1 MTDQEFADACSFSLG
16 YVKGRTPYRTG
27 NLVKHGDQLSQFKT
41 IGTIY
46 VDMNNAPYMPYT
58 NEPWIAHRWGGKK
71 NPNESWW
78 NKTAEALVYEI
89 ADFIGGEVIQ

>member
-1 MTDQEFADACSFSLG
+1 MKKIFGMEAEFNITADEEIIHGLG
-16 YVKGRTPYRTG
+16 KGIQNG
-27 NLVKHGDQLSQFKT
+27 SVAVMD
-41 IGTIY
+41 IVGTIY